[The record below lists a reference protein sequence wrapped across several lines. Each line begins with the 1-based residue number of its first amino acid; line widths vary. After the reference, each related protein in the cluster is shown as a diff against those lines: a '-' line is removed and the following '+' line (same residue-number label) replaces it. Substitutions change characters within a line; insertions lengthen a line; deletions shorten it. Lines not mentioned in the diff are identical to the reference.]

1 MSRHSGLKK
10 SASLQDGLASP
21 SENSSH
27 HVRKGLFRQHSP
39 PFAMFMVIH
48 FFAEVKQKI
57 AAQGTFFTRFLPAL
71 VLSYRY
77 RHSWQFIV
85 YNLQLAAYGAQAT
98 PAQGKKRPAAAFAVG
113 NIRTAKRLFTAP
125 PGGTYHK
132 RRLKNER
139 KTFVFNSCINH
150 IDHRCHCPLRLQQ
163 RGRAGFWCG
172 RPCGQQR

>member
-1 MSRHSGLKK
+1 MVLLH
-10 SASLQDGLASP
+10 LQK
-21 SENSSH
+21 NSSH

-57 AAQGTFFTRFLPAL
+57 AAQRTFFTRFLPAL

-77 RHSWQFIV
+77 RRSWQFIV

>member
-1 MSRHSGLKK
+1 MLH
-10 SASLQDGLASP
+10 LQKNA
-21 SENSSH
+21 SH
-27 HVRKGLFRQHSP
+27 HARKGLFRQHSP

-48 FFAEVKQKI
+48 FFGEVKQKI
-57 AAQGTFFTRFLPAL
+57 AAQRTFFTRFLPAL

-77 RHSWQFIV
+77 RRSWQFIV
-85 YNLQLAAYGAQAT
+85 YNLQLAAYGAQEA
-98 PAQGKKRPAAAFAVG
+98 PAQGENDLPQPFLQRSASVPQ
-113 NIRTAKRLFTAP
+113 KRLITTP

-163 RGRAGFWCG
+163 RERADLWRG
-172 RPCGQQR
+172 